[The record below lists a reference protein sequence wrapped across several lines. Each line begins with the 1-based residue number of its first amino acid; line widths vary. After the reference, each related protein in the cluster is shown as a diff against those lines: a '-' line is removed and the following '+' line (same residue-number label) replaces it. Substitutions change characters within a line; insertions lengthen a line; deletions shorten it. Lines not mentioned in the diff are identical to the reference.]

1 MTTPEAQDDATR
13 VIGVDVGGTKVLA
26 AVVSRDGSLGSRLE
40 RPTDVSSEHALLA
53 MLDGVVEELRAGDPE
68 VAAIGFGLPS
78 RIDQRRGRAVASV
91 NVPLSDVDFRDRM
104 RERHTLPVGIDNDA
118 NAAAIAEWRAGA
130 ARGARHVVM
139 LTLGTGVGG
148 GLILDGAPYRGA
160 TGSGAELGHIVLEL
174 DGPPCR
180 CGGRGHLESFAT
192 GVAADRVARER
203 IGPESNAHDLVRR
216 GRAGEP
222 AAVEALAGIGR
233 YVGAAIASFVNALE
247 PELIV
252 IGGGFGE
259 AAGELLLGSAREV
272 LTQDGLS
279 PGRENVRIV
288 GAQLGTDAGVIGA
301 GMLAF
306 EALDPEP

>member
-1 MTTPEAQDDATR
+1 MVPRALEQSR

-26 AVVSRDGSLGSRLE
+26 AVVSHNGSLRARLE
-40 RPTDVSSEHALLA
+40 RPTEVSSEQALLT
-53 MLDGVVEELRAGDPE
+53 MLDGVVEELRAGEPE

-91 NVPLSDVDFRDRM
+91 NVPLADVDFRDRM
-104 RERHTLPVGIDNDA
+104 RERHGLPVGIDNDA
-118 NAAAIAEWRAGA
+118 NAATIAEWRAGA
-130 ARGARHVVM
+130 ARGAQHVVM

-148 GLILDGAPYRGA
+148 GLIIDGTPYRGA

-203 IGPESNAHDLVRR
+203 LGPESNAHDLVLR

-222 AAVEALAGIGR
+222 EAVEALAGIGR

-272 LTQDGLS
+272 LAQDGLS
-279 PGRENVRIV
+279 PGRENVRIL

-306 EALDPEP
+306 EALDPVA